1 MNFFNKLQSMGG
13 NYVSRLGGADILSQ
27 DQLQELDP
35 QQLAFYNQQKEMAKT
50 AGMREL
56 ASRLSDAF
64 AGRDIV
70 GRAQERQKTQSE
82 IRNANL
88 LAAQGPK
95 ASTLQQNVKYID
107 SLYKQRDKYR
117 DPNSKGYKDL
127 SIAIRNAEAGLGAY
141 KYDAE
146 RLAEIEAQKK
156 AAEQGRIG
164 QTVLTDAQIKSDEE
178 FGKWYTNEWLVK
190 GGGSTE
196 ATYLESLKGVRDTL
210 VDAEKS
216 GESITGVSQGVLT
229 KFPMAQAFFNP
240 EGAVVQDRIAGVAQL
255 SLKAILGGQF
265 SEREGELLIQR
276 AYNPLLSEAENI
288 ERLTQLINRIEKAE
302 NYKND
307 AARYYQENNTLAGFK
322 PKKYGAEEF
331 RSDLESFYEQDMNL
345 LDDDALER
353 EYLNTD
359 ANSIYFQVLQ
369 KEVDKRYKKQ

>member
-13 NYVSRLGGADILSQ
+13 NYVSRLGGATIGTPKQIESLS
-27 DQLQELDP
+27 P
-35 QQLAFYNQQKEMAKT
+35 QQLQIYNQQKEMAKT

-56 ASRLSDAF
+56 AARLSDAF

>member
-13 NYVSRLGGADILSQ
+13 NYVSRLGGANILSQ

-35 QQLAFYNQQKEMAKT
+35 QQLAFYNQQKEAAKT

-56 ASRLSDAF
+56 AARLSDAF

-146 RLAEIEAQKK
+146 RLAQIEAQKK

-265 SEREGELLIQR
+265 SEKEGELLIQR

-331 RSDLESFYEQDMNL
+331 RSDLESFYQQDMNL

>member
-1 MNFFNKLQSMGG
+1 MAIFDKLQSMGG
-13 NYVSRLGGADILSQ
+13 NYISRLGGADIYKPEILDQMTPEQRAMYDFQQ
-27 DQLQELDP
+27 DQ
-35 QQLAFYNQQKEMAKT
+35 AKT

-64 AGRDIV
+64 AGRDIT

-95 ASTLQQNVKYID
+95 ASTLQQNVQYID
-107 SLYKQRDKYR
+107 SLYKERNKFR
-117 DPNSKGYKDL
+117 DPNSKGYKDFDT
-127 SIAIRNAEAGLGAY
+127 AIRNAEAGLGAY
-141 KYDAE
+141 RYDPT
-146 RLAEIEAQKK
+146 RLGEIETAKK
-156 AAEQGRIG
+156 AAQQGREG
-164 QTVLTDAQIKSDEE
+164 QTVLTDAQIKSDEA
-178 FGKWYTNEWLVK
+178 FGTWYTNEWLVK

-196 ATYLESLKGVRDTL
+196 STYLESLKGVRDTL

-216 GESITGVSQGVLT
+216 GESITGVSQGVLS
-229 KFPMAQAFFNP
+229 KFPTTQAFFNP

-302 NYKND
+302 NSKKSLVKYYEENDSVAGYKGN
-307 AARYYQENNTLAGFK
+307 
-322 PKKYGAEEF
+322 KYFDKEF
-331 RSDLESFYEQDMNL
+331 RSDIESFYRQDMKL
-345 LDDDALER
+345 LSDEALEQ

-359 ANSIYFQVLQ
+359 ENSIYFKILEE
-369 KEVDKRYKKQ
+369 EVDKRQ

>member
-1 MNFFNKLQSMGG
+1 MAIFDKLQSMGG
-13 NYVSRLGGADILSQ
+13 NYISRLGGANIYKPEILDQMTPEQRAMYDFQQ
-27 DQLQELDP
+27 DQ
-35 QQLAFYNQQKEMAKT
+35 AKT
-50 AGMREL
+50 AGMREF

-64 AGRDIV
+64 GGRDIT

-95 ASTLQQNVKYID
+95 ASTLKQNVQYID
-107 SLYKQRDKYR
+107 SLYKARGKF
-117 DPNSKGYKDL
+117 DPGTKGYNDL
-127 SIAIRNAEAGLGAY
+127 DVTIRNAEAGLGGY
-141 KYDAE
+141 RYDPT
-146 RLAEIEAQKK
+146 RLGQIEAEKTAGK
-156 AAEQGRIG
+156 QGRVG
-164 QTVLTDAQIKSDEE
+164 QTALTDAQIKSDEA
-178 FGKWYTNEWLVK
+178 FGTWYTNEWLTK

-216 GESITGVSQGVLT
+216 GESISGVSQGVLS
-229 KFPMAQAFFNP
+229 KFPTTQAFFNP

-288 ERLTQLINRIEKAE
+288 ERLTQLVNRIEKAE
-302 NYKND
+302 NYKKSLVN
-307 AARYYQENNTLAGFK
+307 YYQENNSVAGYK
-322 PKKYGAEEF
+322 GIKYAEEDF
-331 RSDLESFYEQDMNL
+331 RSDIESFYRQDMKL
-345 LDDDALER
+345 LTDNALEQ

-359 ANSIYFQVLQ
+359 QDSIYFKILEE
-369 KEVDKRYKKQ
+369 EVDKRQ

>member
-13 NYVSRLGGADILSQ
+13 NYVSRLGGADILKQ

-35 QQLAFYNQQKEMAKT
+35 QQLAFYNQQKEAAKT

-107 SLYKQRDKYR
+107 SLYKQRDKFR

-146 RLAEIEAQKK
+146 RLAQIEAQKK

-178 FGKWYTNEWLVK
+178 FGKWYTTEWLVK

-331 RSDLESFYEQDMNL
+331 RSDLESFYEQDMNI

>member
-1 MNFFNKLQSMGG
+1 MSFGKLQSIGG

-27 DQLQELDP
+27 DQLQSLSPQEL
-35 QQLAFYNQQKEMAKT
+35 QIYNQQKEMAKT

-70 GRAQERQKTQSE
+70 GRAQEREKTQSE

-141 KYDAE
+141 KYDAD
-146 RLAEIEAQKK
+146 RLAQIEAQKK
-156 AAEQGRIG
+156 AAQQGRIG
-164 QTVLTDAQIKSDEE
+164 QDVLTDAQIKSDEE

-302 NYKND
+302 KAKQSIVKYYEENDSVAGYKGN
-307 AARYYQENNTLAGFK
+307 
-322 PKKYGAEEF
+322 KYFDKEF
-331 RSDLESFYEQDMNL
+331 RSDIESFYRQDMKL
-345 LDDDALER
+345 LSDEALEQ

-359 ANSIYFQVLQ
+359 ENSIYFKILEE
-369 KEVDKRYKKQ
+369 EVDKRQ

>member
-13 NYVSRLGGADILSQ
+13 NYVSRLGGANILKQ

-35 QQLAFYNQQKEMAKT
+35 QQLAFYNQQKEAAKT

-56 ASRLSDAF
+56 AARLSDAF

-141 KYDAE
+141 KYDVE
-146 RLAEIEAQKK
+146 RLAQIEAQKK

-331 RSDLESFYEQDMNL
+331 RSDLESFYQQDMNL

>member
-1 MNFFNKLQSMGG
+1 MNFFDKLQSMGG
-13 NYVSRLGGADILSQ
+13 NYVSRLGGADILKQ

-35 QQLAFYNQQKEMAKT
+35 QQLAFYNQQKEAAKT

-107 SLYKQRDKYR
+107 SLYKQRDKFR

-146 RLAEIEAQKK
+146 RLAQIEAQKK

-178 FGKWYTNEWLVK
+178 FGKWYTTEWLVK

-331 RSDLESFYEQDMNL
+331 RSDLESFYEQDMNI

>member
-1 MNFFNKLQSMGG
+1 MNFFDKLQSMGG
-13 NYVSRLGGADILSQ
+13 NYVSRLGGANILKQ

-70 GRAQERQKTQSE
+70 GRAQEREKTQSE

-141 KYDAE
+141 KYDAD
-146 RLAEIEAQKK
+146 RLAQIEAQKK
-156 AAEQGRIG
+156 AAQQGRIG
-164 QTVLTDAQIKSDEE
+164 QDVLTDAQIKSDEE

-302 NYKND
+302 KAKQSIVKYYEENDSVAGYKGN
-307 AARYYQENNTLAGFK
+307 
-322 PKKYGAEEF
+322 KYFDKEF
-331 RSDLESFYEQDMNL
+331 RSDIESFYRQDMKL
-345 LDDDALER
+345 LSDEALEQ

-359 ANSIYFQVLQ
+359 ENSIYFKILEE
-369 KEVDKRYKKQ
+369 EVDKRQ

>member
-27 DQLQELDP
+27 DQLQSLSPQEL
-35 QQLAFYNQQKEMAKT
+35 QIYNQQKEMAKT

-70 GRAQERQKTQSE
+70 GRAQEREKTQSE

-141 KYDAE
+141 KYDAD
-146 RLAEIEAQKK
+146 RLAQIEAQKK
-156 AAEQGRIG
+156 AAQQGRIG
-164 QTVLTDAQIKSDEE
+164 QDVLTDAQIKSDEE

-302 NYKND
+302 KAKQSIVKYYEENDSVAGYKGN
-307 AARYYQENNTLAGFK
+307 
-322 PKKYGAEEF
+322 KYFDKEF
-331 RSDLESFYEQDMNL
+331 RSDIESFYRQDMKL
-345 LDDDALER
+345 LSDEALEQ

-359 ANSIYFQVLQ
+359 ENSIYFKILEE
-369 KEVDKRYKKQ
+369 EVDKRQ